1 MNAKNVLQS
10 GSTSSQAAK
19 EIRRNCGERST
30 PKPPEELND
39 VLGCSSSGGGPKS
52 KEEKKARS
60 REAAATT
67 TTTGPQR

>member
-1 MNAKNVLQS
+1 MLKMCYNQVAL
-10 GSTSSQAAK
+10 AAK
-19 EIRRNCGERST
+19 RLKRSGETAGERST

-60 REAAATT
+60 QEAAATT